1 MAKAIASYLNR
12 STDFFARYG
21 GEEFVAILLGDDSEK
36 VFEYIK
42 RIRQAVEDLHI
53 PHDPSVSEWVTVSIG
68 GITMI
73 PKADK
78 SYEFYLKMADAM
90 LYDAKKMGRNR
101 VVWADENIKQLY
113 EK

>member
-1 MAKAIASYLNR
+1 
-12 STDFFARYG
+12 
-21 GEEFVAILLGDDSEK
+21 
-36 VFEYIK
+36 
-42 RIRQAVEDLHI
+42 
-53 PHDPSVSEWVTVSIG
+53 
-68 GITMI
+68 MI